1 MHHQSI
7 LVQDNNDW
15 VILDNT
21 PPQEPQTEPDSMLE
35 LSVYENEDNEKS
47 VVVGVVLVIMIGY
60 ALC

>member
-1 MHHQSI
+1 
-7 LVQDNNDW
+7 
-15 VILDNT
+15 
-21 PPQEPQTEPDSMLE
+21 MLE